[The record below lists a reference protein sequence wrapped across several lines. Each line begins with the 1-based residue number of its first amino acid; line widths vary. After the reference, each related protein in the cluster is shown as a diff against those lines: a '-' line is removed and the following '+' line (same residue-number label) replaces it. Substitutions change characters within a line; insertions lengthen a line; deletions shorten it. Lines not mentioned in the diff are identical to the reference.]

1 MVIIM
6 EKNEIVA
13 TVRSA
18 EGETSDSIE
27 KTIDFTELLLF
38 FLNKLWIIVLITC
51 VCGAGAYFY
60 SRFTTVPLYKSTAK
74 IYLMDKNSDKINS
87 ANINV
92 ASSTVEDS
100 MKLIKEEVLV
110 SEALQNLALDISY
123 SSVSP
128 YITVTNESDSLII
141 NVSVSNADP
150 KIACAIVNELCDVS
164 TEKIKNIIGIDQVN
178 VFSYGKEATAPSN
191 LAYSSTALK
200 AALVG
205 FALTCAVLFVIFY
218 FDDKIKSPADIEH
231 YLGLTVLGTI
241 PNSKKM

>member
-1 MVIIM
+1 
-6 EKNEIVA
+6 
-13 TVRSA
+13 
-18 EGETSDSIE
+18 
-27 KTIDFTELLLF
+27 
-38 FLNKLWIIVLITC
+38 
-51 VCGAGAYFY
+51 
-60 SRFTTVPLYKSTAK
+60 
-74 IYLMDKNSDKINS
+74 MDKNSDKINS

-164 TEKIKNIIGIDQVN
+164 TEKIKIL
-178 VFSYGKEATAPSN
+178 SA
-191 LAYSSTALK
+191 
-200 AALVG
+200 
-205 FALTCAVLFVIFY
+205 
-218 FDDKIKSPADIEH
+218 
-231 YLGLTVLGTI
+231 
-241 PNSKKM
+241 

>member
-1 MVIIM
+1 M
-6 EKNEIVA
+6 
-13 TVRSA
+13 
-18 EGETSDSIE
+18 
-27 KTIDFTELLLF
+27 
-38 FLNKLWIIVLITC
+38 
-51 VCGAGAYFY
+51 
-60 SRFTTVPLYKSTAK
+60 
-74 IYLMDKNSDKINS
+74 
-87 ANINV
+87 
-92 ASSTVEDS
+92 
-100 MKLIKEEVLV
+100 
-110 SEALQNLALDISY
+110 
-123 SSVSP
+123 
-128 YITVTNESDSLII
+128 TNESDSLII

-218 FDDKIKSPADIEH
+218 FDDKIKSPADIER

>member
-1 MVIIM
+1 M

-18 EGETSDSIE
+18 ESDAPDSME

-51 VCGAGAYFY
+51 VCGSGSYFY
-60 SRFTTVPLYKSTAK
+60 SRFTTIPLYKSTAK
-74 IYLMDKNSDKINS
+74 IYLMDKNSDKINT

-92 ASSTVEDS
+92 ANSTVEDS

-128 YITVTNESDSLII
+128 YIAVSNESDSLII

-178 VFSYGKEATAPSN
+178 VFSYGKEATSPCN

-200 AALVG
+200 VALVG

-218 FDDKIKSPADIEH
+218 FDDKIKSPEDIER

-241 PNSKKM
+241 PNSKKI